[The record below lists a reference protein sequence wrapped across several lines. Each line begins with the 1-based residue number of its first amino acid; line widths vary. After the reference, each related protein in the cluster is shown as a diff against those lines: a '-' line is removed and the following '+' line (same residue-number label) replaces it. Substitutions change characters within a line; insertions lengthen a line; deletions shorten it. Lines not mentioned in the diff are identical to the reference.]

1 MWSFTGGGGS
11 TEASTINLSSILCPC
26 LFALDALQTLDT
38 LATRRRQKFPAPDTR
53 APTLDRPSTFQ
64 ALGAARNDLQ
74 HRVTSGIHSTPNRVP
89 QGADTRRRPH
99 STSMEESPSQGPFS
113 KKREISMRDVSAAP
127 LCWPRECRVQ
137 QGPISDAS
145 REFRVQRPAPRDELM
160 GQRAA
165 PVDVMGCITTG
176 LPDHTVTAPAM
187 SLTRRWVLAPGP
199 HQRHRARWR
208 DKRATSFLRTVR
220 PEGTTPPCTTSRH
233 HRHLPNSRRTTA
245 TPESVIP
252 PPMCTVGFMRF
263 SRHIPR

>member
-11 TEASTINLSSILCPC
+11 TEASTIKS
-26 LFALDALQTLDT
+26 FLDSLPLLLRAGRPPDPRHARDT
-38 LATRRRQKFPAPDTR
+38 PTTEIPRSRYQVTT

-113 KKREISMRDVSAAP
+113 KKREFSMRDVSAAP
-127 LCWPRECRVQ
+127 LCWPRECRVP
-137 QGPISDAS
+137 QGPISDPP

-187 SLTRRWVLAPGP
+187 TLTRPWVLAPGP
-199 HQRHRARWR
+199 HQRHRRQMERQTGDEFPAHC
-208 DKRATSFLRTVR
+208 T
-220 PEGTTPPCTTSRH
+220 GGGNHTTLHHITTSSS
-233 HRHLPNSRRTTA
+233 LA
-245 TPESVIP
+245 K
-252 PPMCTVGFMRF
+252 
-263 SRHIPR
+263 